1 MRTFR
6 FNDYDKIAIDTETTG
21 LQYKR
26 DTVFGFSI
34 AVDNHSA
41 WYDLRKEPNALSFLK
56 DQIND
61 YKGKIIFANASFD
74 IRMLDH
80 VGVRIPLVSA
90 DDVIIRAACIDEH
103 LPTYSLDFLCRK
115 YLGRGKVEADRTRL
129 HELSDEEIDEYAT
142 VDAELTLDLWLWQED
157 EIDRQG
163 IREVVDFERG
173 CMPSFIR
180 SELRGIR
187 VDVAYAA
194 EAADKITP
202 HIDRLQESLGDINVN
217 SSPQIKELFS
227 PTEVADGVW
236 VTDAGEPIGTT
247 PKGAPSLKAEY
258 LREMSDPRAQS
269 IVELRSLLKTRD
281 TFLRQHVIEHAIGG
295 RVYPTINQSK
305 NETHGT
311 GTGRLSMSNP
321 AMQQIPSRNKEI
333 AAIVKPCFLP
343 EEGHVW
349 VAADMASFEV
359 RVFAHLVNNRDII
372 AAYDADP
379 ELDLHQYVAD
389 ISGLVRNAQYSG
401 QANAKQMN
409 LSMIFNSGNGAIAA
423 KMGMPFEWTSFTNSA
438 GEVITY
444 RKAGEE
450 AMEVIARYHQRITGV
465 KDLAE
470 RAKRVAEN
478 RGFVHTYTGRRL
490 RFPRK
495 YRTYKASGLLI
506 QATAADLNKEN
517 WKIIDE
523 ELDGVGH
530 MIVNTHDD
538 YNLSLP
544 EDDWSPHFKRV
555 RERIQR
561 PRLRVPL
568 ILEHSGTGDNW
579 WTAISK

>member
-1 MRTFR
+1 
-6 FNDYDKIAIDTETTG
+6 
-21 LQYKR
+21 
-26 DTVFGFSI
+26 
-34 AVDNHSA
+34 
-41 WYDLRKEPNALSFLK
+41 
-56 DQIND
+56 
-61 YKGKIIFANASFD
+61 
-74 IRMLDH
+74 
-80 VGVRIPLVSA
+80 
-90 DDVIIRAACIDEH
+90 
-103 LPTYSLDFLCRK
+103 
-115 YLGRGKVEADRTRL
+115 
-129 HELSDEEIDEYAT
+129 
-142 VDAELTLDLWLWQED
+142 
-157 EIDRQG
+157 
-163 IREVVDFERG
+163 
-173 CMPSFIR
+173 
-180 SELRGIR
+180 
-187 VDVAYAA
+187 
-194 EAADKITP
+194 
-202 HIDRLQESLGDINVN
+202 
-217 SSPQIKELFS
+217 
-227 PTEVADGVW
+227 
-236 VTDAGEPIGTT
+236 
-247 PKGAPSLKAEY
+247 
-258 LREMSDPRAQS
+258 
-269 IVELRSLLKTRD
+269 
-281 TFLRQHVIEHAIGG
+281 
-295 RVYPTINQSK
+295 
-305 NETHGT
+305 
-311 GTGRLSMSNP
+311 MSNP

-372 AAYDADP
+372 TAYDADP